1 VSQPGDRESG
11 PMRVGV
17 LASGSGSNLQALLD
31 RFNLGDDS
39 WARVVIVV
47 GSRPGISALD
57 RARAA
62 AVPVAIVPPQGPD
75 SPVRPEA
82 DAAYLLERLEAAGV
96 ELVVLAGYLR
106 LIPQEVVRTYRGR
119 MINIHPALLPS
130 FGGQGLYGRRVHEAV
145 LATGCR
151 VTGVTVHFVSEEY
164 DRGPIVAQWPVPVFE
179 DDDVPALAARVL
191 RVEHRLLPSVVHV
204 VARGWVSLTREDR
217 CVWSHPLYGQDRFSM
232 PMDGAIPAP
241 VAESA
246 AR

>member
-1 VSQPGDRESG
+1 VSR

-39 WARVVIVV
+39 WARVAIVV
-47 GSRPGISALD
+47 GSRSGIGALD
-57 RARAA
+57 RARTAA
-62 AVPVAIVPPQGPD
+62 IPVAIVPPPGPD

-82 DAAYLLERLEAAGV
+82 DAAYLLERLKAAGV

-151 VTGVTVHFVSEEY
+151 VTGVTIHFVSEEY

-191 RVEHRLLPSVVHV
+191 RVEHRLLPSVVHA
-204 VARGWVSLTREDR
+204 VARGWVSLTGGDR
-217 CVWSHPLYGQDRFSM
+217 CVWSRPLYGQDRFSM

-241 VAESA
+241 VEPA

>member
-1 VSQPGDRESG
+1 VSRPK
-11 PMRVGV
+11 RVGV

-39 WARVVIVV
+39 WARVAIVV
-47 GSRPGISALD
+47 GSRPGIGALD

-62 AVPVAIVPPQGPD
+62 AVPVAIAPPPGPD
-75 SPVRPEA
+75 SPVRSEA
-82 DAAYLLERLEAAGV
+82 HAAYLLERLEAAGV

-106 LIPQEVVRTYRGR
+106 LIPREVVRAYWGR

-151 VTGVTVHFVSEEY
+151 ITGVTIHFVSEEY

-191 RVEHRLLPSVVHV
+191 RVEHRLLPSVVHA

-217 CVWSHPLYGQDRFSM
+217 CVWSHPLYGQDGFSM
-232 PMDGAIPAP
+232 PIDGAIPAP
-241 VAESA
+241 VAEPA
-246 AR
+246 TG

>member
-1 VSQPGDRESG
+1 MSQPSGRASG

-17 LASGSGSNLQALLD
+17 LVSGFGSNLQALLD

-39 WARVVIVV
+39 WARVAIVV
-47 GSRPGISALD
+47 GSRSGIGALD

-62 AVPVAIVPPQGPD
+62 AVPVAIVPPGPD
-75 SPVRPEA
+75 SPAHPEA

-106 LIPQEVVRTYRGR
+106 LIPQEVVRTYWGR

-151 VTGVTVHFVSEEY
+151 VTGVTIHFVSEEY

-191 RVEHRLLPSVVHV
+191 RVEHRLLPSVVHA
-204 VARGWVSLTREDR
+204 VARGWVSLTKEDR
-217 CVWSHPLYGQDRFSM
+217 CVWCRPLYGQDRFSM

-241 VAESA
+241 VAEPSA
-246 AR
+246 P

>member
-1 VSQPGDRESG
+1 
-11 PMRVGV
+11 MRVGV

-39 WARVVIVV
+39 WARVAIVV
-47 GSRPGISALD
+47 GSRPGIGVLD

-62 AVPVAIVPPQGPD
+62 AVPVAIVPPPGPD
-75 SPVRPEA
+75 SRVRPEA
-82 DAAYLLERLEAAGV
+82 DAVYLLERLEDARV

-106 LIPQEVVRTYRGR
+106 LIPQEVVRAYWGR

-151 VTGVTVHFVSEEY
+151 VTGVTIHFVSEQY
-164 DRGPIVAQWPVPVFE
+164 DGGPIVAQWPVPVFE

-191 RVEHRLLPSVVHV
+191 RVEHRLLPSVVHA
-204 VARGWVSLTREDR
+204 VARGWVSLTRQDE
-217 CVWSHPLYGQDRFSM
+217 CVWSCPLYGQDRFSM
-232 PMDGAIPAP
+232 PMAGAIPAP
-241 VAESA
+241 VDPP